1 MNSLTG
7 AVSLNTD
14 DIPEGVDKYFES
26 GITDYKANY
35 ANQANELV
43 KLNGSSTIST
53 QIIPNTLRL
62 KNGSM
67 QLVDNQTD
75 ALDI

>member
-14 DIPEGVDKYFES
+14 DIPEGVDKYFQS
-26 GITDYKANY
+26 GVTDYKASL

-43 KLNGSSTIST
+43 KLGPSSTIPT
-53 QIIPNTLRL
+53 QLLPTTIRP
-62 KNGSM
+62 
-67 QLVDNQTD
+67 
-75 ALDI
+75 